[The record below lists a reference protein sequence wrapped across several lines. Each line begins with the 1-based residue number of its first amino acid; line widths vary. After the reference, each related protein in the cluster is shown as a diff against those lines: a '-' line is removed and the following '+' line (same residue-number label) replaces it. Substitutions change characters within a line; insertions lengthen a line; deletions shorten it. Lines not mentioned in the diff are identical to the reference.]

1 MDGVHQLDRGARTTT
16 AIGLHERVAALLDR
30 MGALQAALQIRRMAP
45 VPTVSIVTYHRIA
58 EVGAEDPY
66 DPDVVDATP
75 AQFRRQIET
84 LARIGTPIGMTALIR
99 ALDGG
104 QLPPNP
110 FMVTFDDGYRSCRD
124 VALPILRTLGVP
136 ATFFIATAYATGHK
150 LYWWE
155 QIAVALH
162 QARGKTALLS
172 YPRPMVIRAD
182 DPNARRLLDNT
193 VKNTRGLDLD
203 RFLRELR
210 TAFDVPWSPDLEA
223 VLAAPLCMTWHD
235 IRALVH
241 EGMDVESHT
250 CTHRVLDTLDVHEL
264 RDELISSRLELEL
277 MLRRPV
283 RALAYPVGRRVPRWV
298 RCAVAEAGYQLG
310 LTNLGG
316 VNRIWPTPI
325 RGWSIDRFDLCRLR
339 TERSLSDA
347 MFLAQI
353 AVPQLAAMQGML
365 PRFRRGGLAPLPADP
380 HRIADMLRPGAL
392 CHDDPPAPRTASALV
407 MTSSNSAVIAS

>member
-1 MDGVHQLDRGARTTT
+1 MDGVHRLDTGAHTTT

-30 MGALQAALQIRRMAP
+30 TGALQTVLQIRRMAP

-58 EVGAEDPY
+58 ELAADEPY
-66 DPDVVDATP
+66 DPDIVDATP

-110 FMVTFDDGYRSCRD
+110 FMVTFDDGYRSCCD

-136 ATFFIATAYATGHK
+136 ATFFIATAYAGTRK

-162 QARGKTALLS
+162 RARGRTATLS
-172 YPRPMVIRAD
+172 YPRPMVIETGNPR
-182 DPNARRLLDNT
+182 ARRLLDST
-193 VKNTRGLDLD
+193 VKNTCGLDLD

-210 TAFDVPWSPDLEA
+210 AALDVPWSPDIEA
-223 VLAAPLCMTWHD
+223 ELAAPLCMTWHD
-235 IRALVH
+235 IHALAD

-250 CTHRVLDTLDVHEL
+250 RTHRVLETLDDHEL
-264 RDELISSRLELEL
+264 QDELVTSRLELEL
-277 MLRRPV
+277 ALRRPV
-283 RALAYPVGRRVPRWV
+283 RALAYPVGRRPPGRV
-298 RCAVAEAGYQLG
+298 RRAVARAGYQIG

-316 VNRIWPTPI
+316 VNRIWPTAVRVWPI
-325 RGWSIDRFDLCRLR
+325 NRFDLCRLR

-353 AVPQLAAMQGML
+353 AVPQLAAMQGLL
-365 PRFRRGGLAPLPADP
+365 PRFPA
-380 HRIADMLRPGAL
+380 RQARS
-392 CHDDPPAPRTASALV
+392 TAG
-407 MTSSNSAVIAS
+407 